1 MEKSIP
7 WIEKYRPKNLEDI
20 MLDAKIL
27 TQINAFMTNT
37 SGIHLIITGAPG
49 LGKTTTVKCIAKKIL
64 GPHISDGY
72 LELNAAEDRG
82 VRSIS
87 SIIPP
92 FCKKVV
98 NFAEHRIIL
107 LDEADNLTSKC
118 QFDISSM
125 VKQFG
130 HKTKFIFTCNDSNK
144 ISEDIQSVC
153 RIIQFKPMT
162 DEQINAYLIKICD
175 MEHIPYQRGGLE
187 ILCHISGGDMRKAI
201 NNLQLTAYSYQNITK
216 GFVLKVCKLPDPDE
230 IVKIIGLCIKGDL
243 AAACTLLEDI
253 MDNGYCY
260 LDIVTSFIYVLT
272 PYKIAEDRKLQM
284 VDIVQQTKILVSSG
298 IRSKLQLTAMVSRL
312 VRLFIEPVGTRV
324 PHALPLRVESK

>member
-7 WIEKYRPKNLEDI
+7 WIEKYRPQHLEDI
-20 MLDAKIL
+20 MLDPKIIK
-27 TQINAFMTNT
+27 QINAFMSNT
-37 SGIHLIITGAPG
+37 SNIHLIITGAPG

-64 GPHISDGY
+64 GANLPDGY

-98 NFAEHRIIL
+98 NFDEPRIIL

-125 VKQFG
+125 IKQFG

-144 ISEDIQSVC
+144 ITEDIQSVC
-153 RIIQFKPMT
+153 RIIQFKFMT
-162 DEQINAYLIKICD
+162 TAQLTKYMIKICAA
-175 MEHIPYQRGGLE
+175 EQIEWSKSGLE
-187 ILCHISGGDMRKAI
+187 ILCHISEGDMRKAI

-216 GFVLKVCKLPDPDE
+216 QYVLKVCKLPDPDE
-230 IVKIIGLCIKGDL
+230 IIKIIKLCTEANL
-243 AAACTLLEDI
+243 TAANKLLEGI
-253 MDNGYCY
+253 VNEGYYY
-260 LDIVTSFIYVLT
+260 LDIVTSFINVLMS
-272 PYKIAEDRKLQM
+272 YKIAEGIKLQM
-284 VDIVQQTKILVSSG
+284 VDIVQQTKITISSG
-298 IRSKLQLTAMVSRL
+298 IRSNLQLTAMICRL
-312 VRLFIEPVGTRV
+312 VRLFV
-324 PHALPLRVESK
+324 K